1 MAEDIERTAVAVA
14 AVLTLGEE
22 IDAVDPSPMLVIDE
36 VAELL
41 GSKLLLVGQ

>member
-1 MAEDIERTAVAVA
+1 VVEDVERIAEVVAI
-14 AVLTLGEE
+14 VLTLGGN
-22 IDAVDPSPMLVIDE
+22 IDADE

>member
-1 MAEDIERTAVAVA
+1 MEDVERIAEVVAI
-14 AVLTLGEE
+14 VLTLGGN
-22 IDAVDPSPMLVIDE
+22 IDADE

>member
-1 MAEDIERTAVAVA
+1 MVEDVERIAEVVAI
-14 AVLTLGEE
+14 VLTLGGN
-22 IDAVDPSPMLVIDE
+22 IDADE